1 MVTTKIPA
9 GFDPDKSDEMIEIDL
24 RNPWVAG
31 LLAWALPGLGHIY
44 QGRTGKGI
52 LFFVCILGTF
62 FYGLYVGGGK
72 VVYAATDWEQ
82 QYRWQYLCQLGV
94 GLPSAP
100 MLIQRERVEDGKEPL
115 FNGFMAPPSRDPQPS
130 TDDSDN
136 PATQPNELAKWI
148 IDNHPFF
155 ELGTVY
161 TVVAGLLN
169 VLVICDAAGGPLIIR
184 TPEKKKKKGKADKDG
199 TEDEN
204 AEETKVSSS

>member
-9 GFDPDKSDEMIEIDL
+9 GLDPNNTDEMIEIEL

-62 FYGLYVGGGK
+62 FYGMYLGDNK
-72 VVYAATDWEQ
+72 VVYAATNWEQ

-94 GLPSAP
+94 GLPSTP
-100 MLIQRERVEDGKEPL
+100 MLIQRERAKDGKDPL
-115 FNGFMAPPSRDPQPS
+115 FGGYMRQPRRDVGPGK
-130 TDDSDN
+130 DDSEKM
-136 PATQPNELAKWI
+136 AQQPNELAKWI

-184 TPEKKKKKGKADKDG
+184 TPEKKKKGEEKEQPDKDG
-199 TEDEN
+199 D
-204 AEETKVSSS
+204 S